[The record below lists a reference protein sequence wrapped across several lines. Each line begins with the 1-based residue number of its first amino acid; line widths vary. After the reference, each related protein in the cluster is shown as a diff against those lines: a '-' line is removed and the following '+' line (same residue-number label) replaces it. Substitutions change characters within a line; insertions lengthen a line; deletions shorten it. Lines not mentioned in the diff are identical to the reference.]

1 MAGTGMSFLLGQIG
15 HDLAT
20 NVFVEAGTLLGHG
33 VASLVG
39 GMADVAVAEASGSR
53 DAGCC
58 SIGGLLQMGISRP
71 SSPWG
76 FCIEELGISWIF
88 ALGTLY
94 IVNDIRV
101 GLAVGHFVDV
111 ASSSRSVWQLQ

>member
-1 MAGTGMSFLLGQIG
+1 MAGAGMWFLFGRIG

-20 NVFVEAGTLLGHG
+20 NKFVEAQTVLGHG
-33 VASLVG
+33 VATLVG
-39 GMADVAVAEASGSR
+39 GMADVAVAEALGSG

-58 SIGGLLQMGISRP
+58 SIGGLFQMGISRP
-71 SSPWG
+71 PTPWG

-94 IVNDIRV
+94 IVNGIRI
-101 GLAVGHFVDV
+101 G
-111 ASSSRSVWQLQ
+111 WQ